1 MLKSIINGNDVSKLN
16 IDRVTNKNTGSNYRI
31 YFLTIFIISLLLTT
45 FLSNIDFEKHSK
57 LLNDF
62 LIKNGFTIN
71 NIQILGIKNITKETI
86 IKSVNNEKQ
95 SNILNVNLL
104 NIYNNLSNNDW
115 VEELYI
121 ERVLPN
127 TIKISIKEK
136 EAIGIW
142 QYEMSNK
149 LITKNGE
156 IISTA
161 NINKFKIDLPIIH
174 GNHANKNANSI
185 LKILETNKV
194 LTKNIWSL
202 DYINNRRWNL
212 HFKQGIIVLLPSKGV
227 LKAWNEIIKLQN
239 NYDVLNLGLTELDLR
254 NPNKILGKISVD
266 KDLINHRKNL
276 WRF

>member
-1 MLKSIINGNDVSKLN
+1 MLNSIIKGNDVNKLN
-16 IDRVTNKNTGSNYRI
+16 IDRVTNKNTGSSYRM

-45 FLSNIDFEKHSK
+45 FLNNIDFEKYSK
-57 LLNDF
+57 LLNNF

-71 NIQILGIKNITKETI
+71 NIQILGIKNIPKETI
-86 IKSVNNEKQ
+86 IKIVNNEKK

-104 NIYNNLSNNDW
+104 NIYNNLRNNDW
-115 VEELYI
+115 VEELHI

-127 TIKISIKEK
+127 TIKINIKEK

-174 GNHANKNANSI
+174 GNNANKNANSI

-227 LKAWNEIIKLQN
+227 LKAWNEIIKLQK

-276 WRF
+276 

>member
-1 MLKSIINGNDVSKLN
+1 MLNSIIKGNDVNKLN
-16 IDRVTNKNTGSNYRI
+16 IDRITNKNTRSNFTV
-31 YFLTIFIISLLLTT
+31 YFLTIFIISLLFTT
-45 FLSNIDFEKHSK
+45 FLNNIDFEKYSK
-57 LLNDF
+57 LLNNF

-71 NIQILGIKNITKETI
+71 NIQILGIKNIPKETI
-86 IKSVNNEKQ
+86 IKIVNNENK
-95 SNILNVNLL
+95 SNIFNVNLL
-104 NIYNNLSNNDW
+104 NIYNNLRNNDW
-115 VEELYI
+115 VKELYI

-127 TIKISIKEK
+127 TIKISIIEK

-174 GNHANKNANSI
+174 GNDANKNANSI

-212 HFKQGIIVLLPSKGV
+212 HFKQGIIVLLPSEGV
-227 LKAWNEIIKLQN
+227 LRAWNEIIKLQK

-276 WRF
+276 

>member
-1 MLKSIINGNDVSKLN
+1 MLNSIIKGNDVNKLN
-16 IDRVTNKNTGSNYRI
+16 IDRITNKNTRSNFTV

-45 FLSNIDFEKHSK
+45 FSNNIDFEKYSK
-57 LLNDF
+57 LLNNF

-71 NIQILGIKNITKETI
+71 NIQILGIKNIPKETI
-86 IKSVNNEKQ
+86 IKIVNNENK

-104 NIYNNLSNNDW
+104 NIYNNLRNNDW

-127 TIKISIKEK
+127 TIKISIIEK

-174 GNHANKNANSI
+174 GNDANKNANSI

-212 HFKQGIIVLLPSKGV
+212 HFKQGIIVLLPSEGV
-227 LKAWNEIIKLQN
+227 LRAWNEIIKLQK

-254 NPNKILGKISVD
+254 NPNKILGKINVD

-276 WRF
+276 

>member
-1 MLKSIINGNDVSKLN
+1 MLNSIIKGNDVNKLN
-16 IDRVTNKNTGSNYRI
+16 IDRITNKNTRSNFTV
-31 YFLTIFIISLLLTT
+31 YFLTILVISLLLTT
-45 FLSNIDFEKHSK
+45 FLNNIDFEKYSK
-57 LLNDF
+57 LLNNF

-71 NIQILGIKNITKETI
+71 NIQILGIKNIPKETI
-86 IKSVNNEKQ
+86 IKIVNNEKK

-104 NIYNNLSNNDW
+104 NIYNNLKNNDW

-149 LITKNGE
+149 LITKDGE

-227 LKAWNEIIKLQN
+227 LKAWNKIIKLQK

-254 NPNKILGKISVD
+254 NPNKIFGKISVD
-266 KDLINHRKNL
+266 KDLIKHRKNL
-276 WRF
+276 

>member
-1 MLKSIINGNDVSKLN
+1 MLNSIIKGNDVNKLN
-16 IDRVTNKNTGSNYRI
+16 IDRITNKNTRSNFTV
-31 YFLTIFIISLLLTT
+31 YFLIIFIISLLLTT
-45 FLSNIDFEKHSK
+45 FSNNIDFEKYSK
-57 LLNDF
+57 LLNNF

-71 NIQILGIKNITKETI
+71 NIQILGIKNIPKETI
-86 IKSVNNEKQ
+86 IKIVNNENK

-104 NIYNNLSNNDW
+104 NIYNNLRNNDW

-127 TIKISIKEK
+127 TIKISIIEK

-212 HFKQGIIVLLPSKGV
+212 HFKQGIIVLLPSEGV
-227 LKAWNEIIKLQN
+227 LRAWNEIIKLQK

-254 NPNKILGKISVD
+254 NPNKILGKISVN

-276 WRF
+276 

>member
-1 MLKSIINGNDVSKLN
+1 MLNSIIKGNNVNKLN
-16 IDRVTNKNTGSNYRI
+16 IDRVTNKNTGSSYRI
-31 YFLTIFIISLLLTT
+31 YLLIIFIISLLLTT
-45 FLSNIDFEKHSK
+45 FLNNIDFEKYSK
-57 LLNDF
+57 LLNNF

-71 NIQILGIKNITKETI
+71 NIQILGIKNIPKETI
-86 IKSVNNEKQ
+86 IKIVNNENK

-104 NIYNNLSNNDW
+104 NIYKNLRNNDW
-115 VEELYI
+115 VEELHI

-127 TIKISIKEK
+127 TIKINIKEK

-212 HFKQGIIVLLPSKGV
+212 HFKQGIIVLLPSEGV
-227 LKAWNEIIKLQN
+227 LRAWNEIIKLQK

-254 NPNKILGKISVD
+254 NPNKILGKMSID

-276 WRF
+276 

>member
-1 MLKSIINGNDVSKLN
+1 MLNSIITGNVVNKLN
-16 IDRVTNKNTGSNYRI
+16 IDRVTNKNTGSSYRM

-45 FLSNIDFEKHSK
+45 FLSNIDFEKYSK

-71 NIQILGIKNITKETI
+71 NIQILGIKNIPKETI
-86 IKSVNNEKQ
+86 IKIVNNEKK

-104 NIYNNLSNNDW
+104 NIYNNLRNNDW

-149 LITKNGE
+149 LITKDGE

-174 GNHANKNANSI
+174 GKHANKNANSI

-227 LKAWNEIIKLQN
+227 LKAWNEIIKLQKH
-239 NYDVLNLGLTELDLR
+239 YDVLNLGLTELDLR

-266 KDLINHRKNL
+266 KDLINHRKKL
-276 WRF
+276 

>member
-1 MLKSIINGNDVSKLN
+1 MLNSIIKGNVVNKLN
-16 IDRVTNKNTGSNYRI
+16 IDRVTNKNTGSSYRK

-45 FLSNIDFEKHSK
+45 FLSNIEFEKYSK
-57 LLNDF
+57 LFNDV

-71 NIQILGIKNITKETI
+71 NIQILGIKNIPKENI
-86 IKSVNNEKQ
+86 IKIVNNEKK

-104 NIYNNLSNNDW
+104 NIYNNLRNNDW

-149 LITKNGE
+149 LITKDGE

-227 LKAWNEIIKLQN
+227 LKAWNKIIKLQRS
-239 NYDVLNLGLTELDLR
+239 YDVLNLGLTELDLR
-254 NPNKILGKISVD
+254 NPNKIFGKISVD

-276 WRF
+276 

>member
-1 MLKSIINGNDVSKLN
+1 
-16 IDRVTNKNTGSNYRI
+16 
-31 YFLTIFIISLLLTT
+31 
-45 FLSNIDFEKHSK
+45 
-57 LLNDF
+57 
-62 LIKNGFTIN
+62 
-71 NIQILGIKNITKETI
+71 LGIKNIPKETV
-86 IKSVNNEKQ
+86 IKIVNNENK

-104 NIYNNLSNNDW
+104 NIYNNLRNNDW

-149 LITKNGE
+149 LITKDGE

-212 HFKQGIIVLLPSKGV
+212 HFKQGIIVLLPSEGV
-227 LKAWNEIIKLQN
+227 LRAWNEIIKLQK

-254 NPNKILGKISVD
+254 NPNKIFGKISVD
-266 KDLINHRKNL
+266 KDLIKHRKNL
-276 WRF
+276 

>member
-1 MLKSIINGNDVSKLN
+1 MLNSIIKGNDVNKLN
-16 IDRVTNKNTGSNYRI
+16 IDRITNKNTRSNFTV
-31 YFLTIFIISLLLTT
+31 YFLTILIISLLLTT
-45 FLSNIDFEKHSK
+45 FLNNIDFGKYSK
-57 LLNDF
+57 LLNNF

-71 NIQILGIKNITKETI
+71 NIQILGIKNIPKETI
-86 IKSVNNEKQ
+86 IKIVNNEKK

-104 NIYNNLSNNDW
+104 NIYNNLRNNDW

-121 ERVLPN
+121 ERVLPD
-127 TIKISIKEK
+127 TIKISIIEK

-174 GNHANKNANSI
+174 GNDANKNANSI

-212 HFKQGIIVLLPSKGV
+212 HFKQGIIVLLPSEGV
-227 LKAWNEIIKLQN
+227 LRAWNEIIKLQK

>member
-1 MLKSIINGNDVSKLN
+1 MLNSIIKGNDVNKLN
-16 IDRVTNKNTGSNYRI
+16 IDRVTNKNTGSSYRM
-31 YFLTIFIISLLLTT
+31 YFLTISIISLLLTT
-45 FLSNIDFEKHSK
+45 FLNNIDFEKYSK
-57 LLNDF
+57 FLNNF

-71 NIQILGIKNITKETI
+71 NIQILGIKNIPKETI
-86 IKSVNNEKQ
+86 IKIVNNENK
-95 SNILNVNLL
+95 SNILNVNLF
-104 NIYNNLSNNDW
+104 NIYNNLRNNDW

-127 TIKISIKEK
+127 TIKINIKEK

-212 HFKQGIIVLLPSKGV
+212 HFKQGIIVLLPSEGV
-227 LKAWNEIIKLQN
+227 LRAWNEIIKLQK

-276 WRF
+276 

>member
-1 MLKSIINGNDVSKLN
+1 MLNSIIKGNDVNKLN
-16 IDRVTNKNTGSNYRI
+16 IDRITNKNTRSNFTV
-31 YFLTIFIISLLLTT
+31 YFLTILVISLLLTT
-45 FLSNIDFEKHSK
+45 FLNNIDFEKYSK
-57 LLNDF
+57 LLNNF

-71 NIQILGIKNITKETI
+71 NIQILGIKNIPKETI
-86 IKSVNNEKQ
+86 IKIVNNENK

-104 NIYNNLSNNDW
+104 NIYNNLKNNDW

-149 LITKNGE
+149 LITKDGE

-174 GNHANKNANSI
+174 GNHANKNATSI

-227 LKAWNEIIKLQN
+227 LKAWNEIIKLQRS
-239 NYDVLNLGLTELDLR
+239 YDVLNLGLTELDLR
-254 NPNKILGKISVD
+254 NPNKIFGKISVD
-266 KDLINHRKNL
+266 KDLIKHRKNL
-276 WRF
+276 

>member
-1 MLKSIINGNDVSKLN
+1 MLNSIIKGNDVNKLN
-16 IDRVTNKNTGSNYRI
+16 IDRITNKNTRSNFTV

-45 FLSNIDFEKHSK
+45 FSNNIDFEKYSK
-57 LLNDF
+57 LLNNF

-71 NIQILGIKNITKETI
+71 NIQILGIKNIPKETI
-86 IKSVNNEKQ
+86 IKIVNNENK

-104 NIYNNLSNNDW
+104 NIYNNLRNNDW

-127 TIKISIKEK
+127 TIKISIIEK

-174 GNHANKNANSI
+174 GNDANKNANSI

-212 HFKQGIIVLLPSKGV
+212 HFKQGIIVLLPSEGV
-227 LKAWNEIIKLQN
+227 LRAWNEIIKLQK

-254 NPNKILGKISVD
+254 N
-266 KDLINHRKNL
+266 
-276 WRF
+276 

>member
-1 MLKSIINGNDVSKLN
+1 MLNSIITGNVVNKLY

-31 YFLTIFIISLLLTT
+31 YFLKIFIISLLLTT
-45 FLSNIDFEKHSK
+45 FLSNINFEKYSK

-86 IKSVNNEKQ
+86 IKTVNNEKQ

-104 NIYNNLSNNDW
+104 NIYNNLKNNDW

-149 LITKNGE
+149 LITKDGE

-227 LKAWNEIIKLQN
+227 LKAWNEIIKLQR

-254 NPNKILGKISVD
+254 NPNKIFGKISVD
-266 KDLINHRKNL
+266 KDLIKHRKNL
-276 WRF
+276 

>member
-1 MLKSIINGNDVSKLN
+1 MLNSIIKGNDVNKLN
-16 IDRVTNKNTGSNYRI
+16 IDRITNKNTRSNFTV
-31 YFLTIFIISLLLTT
+31 YFLTILIISLMLTT
-45 FLSNIDFEKHSK
+45 FLNNIDFEKYSK
-57 LLNDF
+57 LLNNF

-71 NIQILGIKNITKETI
+71 NIQILGIKNIPKETI
-86 IKSVNNEKQ
+86 IKIVNNENK

-104 NIYNNLSNNDW
+104 NIYNNLKKNDW

-127 TIKISIKEK
+127 TIKISIIEK

-174 GNHANKNANSI
+174 GNDANKNANSI

-212 HFKQGIIVLLPSKGV
+212 HFKQGIIVLLPSEGV
-227 LKAWNEIIKLQN
+227 LRAWNEIIKLQK

-276 WRF
+276 

>member
-1 MLKSIINGNDVSKLN
+1 MLNSIITGNVVNKLN

-45 FLSNIDFEKHSK
+45 FLSNIEFEKYSK
-57 LLNDF
+57 LFNDI

-71 NIQILGIKNITKETI
+71 NIQILGIKNIPKETI
-86 IKSVNNEKQ
+86 IRIVNNEKK

-104 NIYNNLSNNDW
+104 NIYNNLRNNDW

-149 LITKNGE
+149 LITKDGE

-174 GNHANKNANSI
+174 GNHANKNATSI

-227 LKAWNEIIKLQN
+227 LKAWNEIIKLQK

-254 NPNKILGKISVD
+254 NTNKILGKISVD
-266 KDLINHRKNL
+266 KDLISHRKNL
-276 WRF
+276 

>member
-1 MLKSIINGNDVSKLN
+1 MLNSIIKGNDVNKLN
-16 IDRVTNKNTGSNYRI
+16 IDRITNKNTRSNFTV
-31 YFLTIFIISLLLTT
+31 YFLTIFIISLLLTI
-45 FLSNIDFEKHSK
+45 FFKNSDFEKYSK
-57 LLNDF
+57 LLNNF

-71 NIQILGIKNITKETI
+71 NIQILGIKNIPKETI
-86 IKSVNNEKQ
+86 IKIVNNENK

-104 NIYNNLSNNDW
+104 NIYNNLRKNDW

-127 TIKISIKEK
+127 TIKISIIEK

-174 GNHANKNANSI
+174 GNDANKNANFI

-212 HFKQGIIVLLPSKGV
+212 HFKQGIIVLLPSEGV
-227 LKAWNEIIKLQN
+227 LRAWNEIIKLQK

-276 WRF
+276 

>member
-1 MLKSIINGNDVSKLN
+1 MLNSIIKGNDVNKLN
-16 IDRVTNKNTGSNYRI
+16 IDRITNKNTRSNFTV
-31 YFLTIFIISLLLTT
+31 YFLTILIISLLLTT
-45 FLSNIDFEKHSK
+45 FLNNIDFKKHSK
-57 LLNDF
+57 LLNNF

-71 NIQILGIKNITKETI
+71 NIQILGIKNIPKETI
-86 IKSVNNEKQ
+86 IEIVNNEKK

-104 NIYNNLSNNDW
+104 NIYNNLKNNHW

-149 LITKNGE
+149 LITKDGE

-174 GNHANKNANSI
+174 GKHANKNANSI

-227 LKAWNEIIKLQN
+227 LKAWNEIIKLQR

-276 WRF
+276 

>member
-1 MLKSIINGNDVSKLN
+1 MLNSIIKGNDVNKLN
-16 IDRVTNKNTGSNYRI
+16 IDRITNKNTRSNFTV
-31 YFLTIFIISLLLTT
+31 YFLTILIISLMLTT
-45 FLSNIDFEKHSK
+45 FLNNIDFEKYSK
-57 LLNDF
+57 LLNNF

-71 NIQILGIKNITKETI
+71 NIQILGIKNIPKETI
-86 IKSVNNEKQ
+86 IKIVNNENK

-104 NIYNNLSNNDW
+104 NIYNNLRNNDW

-149 LITKNGE
+149 LITKDGE

-276 WRF
+276 

>member
-1 MLKSIINGNDVSKLN
+1 MLNSIIKGNDVNKLN
-16 IDRVTNKNTGSNYRI
+16 IDRVTNKNTGSSYRM

-45 FLSNIDFEKHSK
+45 FLNNIDFKKHSK
-57 LLNDF
+57 LLNNF

-71 NIQILGIKNITKETI
+71 NIQILGIKNIPKETI
-86 IKSVNNEKQ
+86 IKIVNNEKK

-127 TIKISIKEK
+127 TIKINIKEK

-174 GNHANKNANSI
+174 GNHANKNANLI
-185 LKILETNKV
+185 LKVLETNKV

-202 DYINNRRWNL
+202 HHINNRRWNL

-227 LKAWNEIIKLQN
+227 LKAWNEVIKLQK

-266 KDLINHRKNL
+266 KKLINHRKKL
-276 WRF
+276 

>member
-1 MLKSIINGNDVSKLN
+1 MLNSIIKGNDVNKLN
-16 IDRVTNKNTGSNYRI
+16 IDRVTNKNTGSSYRI
-31 YFLTIFIISLLLTT
+31 YLLIIFIISLLLTT
-45 FLSNIDFEKHSK
+45 FLNNIDFEKYSK
-57 LLNDF
+57 LLNNF

-71 NIQILGIKNITKETI
+71 NIQILGIKNIPKETI
-86 IKSVNNEKQ
+86 IKIVNNENK

-104 NIYNNLSNNDW
+104 NIYNNLKNNDW

-127 TIKISIKEK
+127 TIKINIKEK
-136 EAIGIW
+136 EVIGIW

-156 IISTA
+156 TISTA

-174 GNHANKNANSI
+174 GNNANKNANSI

-212 HFKQGIIVLLPSKGV
+212 HFKQGIIVLLPSEGV
-227 LKAWNEIIKLQN
+227 LRAWNEIIKLQK

-276 WRF
+276 

>member
-1 MLKSIINGNDVSKLN
+1 MLNSIIKGNDVNKLN
-16 IDRVTNKNTGSNYRI
+16 IDRITNKNTRSNFTV
-31 YFLTIFIISLLLTT
+31 YFLTILIISLLLTT
-45 FLSNIDFEKHSK
+45 FLNNIDFEKYSK
-57 LLNDF
+57 LLNNF

-71 NIQILGIKNITKETI
+71 NIQILGIKNIPKETI
-86 IKSVNNEKQ
+86 IKIVNNENK

-104 NIYNNLSNNDW
+104 NIYNNLRNNDW

-149 LITKNGE
+149 LITKDGE

-212 HFKQGIIVLLPSKGV
+212 HFKQGIIVLLPSEGV
-227 LKAWNEIIKLQN
+227 LRAWNEIIKLQK

-276 WRF
+276 

>member
-1 MLKSIINGNDVSKLN
+1 MLNSIIKGNDVNKLN
-16 IDRVTNKNTGSNYRI
+16 IDRITNKNTRSNFTV
-31 YFLTIFIISLLLTT
+31 YFLTILIISLLLTT
-45 FLSNIDFEKHSK
+45 FLNNIDFEKYSK
-57 LLNDF
+57 LLNNF

-71 NIQILGIKNITKETI
+71 NIQILGIKNIPKETI
-86 IKSVNNEKQ
+86 IKIVNNENK

-104 NIYNNLSNNDW
+104 NIYNNLRNNDW

-127 TIKISIKEK
+127 TIKISIIEK

-212 HFKQGIIVLLPSKGV
+212 HFKQGIIVLLPSEGV
-227 LKAWNEIIKLQN
+227 LRAWNKIIKLQK

-254 NPNKILGKISVD
+254 NPNKILGKISVE

-276 WRF
+276 

>member
-1 MLKSIINGNDVSKLN
+1 MLNSIIKGNDVNKLN
-16 IDRVTNKNTGSNYRI
+16 IDRVTNKNTRSSYRI
-31 YFLTIFIISLLLTT
+31 YFLTIFIIFLLLTT
-45 FLSNIDFEKHSK
+45 FLNNIDFEKYSK
-57 LLNDF
+57 LLNNF

-71 NIQILGIKNITKETI
+71 NIQILGIKNIPKETI
-86 IKSVNNEKQ
+86 IKIVNNENK

-104 NIYNNLSNNDW
+104 NIYNNLKNNDW
-115 VEELYI
+115 IEELYI

-127 TIKISIKEK
+127 TIKISIIEK

-194 LTKNIWSL
+194 LAKNIWSL
-202 DYINNRRWNL
+202 DYVNNRRWNL

-227 LKAWNEIIKLQN
+227 LKAWNEIIKLQK

-276 WRF
+276 

>member
-1 MLKSIINGNDVSKLN
+1 MLNSIIKGNDVNKLN
-16 IDRVTNKNTGSNYRI
+16 IDRVTNKNTRSSYRI
-31 YFLTIFIISLLLTT
+31 YFLTIFIIFLLLTT
-45 FLSNIDFEKHSK
+45 FLNNIDFEKYSK
-57 LLNDF
+57 LLNNF

-71 NIQILGIKNITKETI
+71 NIQILGIKNIPKETI
-86 IKSVNNEKQ
+86 IKIVNNEKK
-95 SNILNVNLL
+95 SNILSVNLL
-104 NIYNNLSNNDW
+104 NIYNNLRNNDW
-115 VEELYI
+115 VEELHI

-127 TIKISIKEK
+127 TIKINIKEK

-149 LITKNGE
+149 LITKNGK

-174 GNHANKNANSI
+174 GNNANKNANSI

-227 LKAWNEIIKLQN
+227 LKAWNEIIKLQK

-276 WRF
+276 

>member
-1 MLKSIINGNDVSKLN
+1 MLNSIIKGNDVNKLN
-16 IDRVTNKNTGSNYRI
+16 IDRITNKNTRSNFTV
-31 YFLTIFIISLLLTT
+31 YFLTILIISLLFTI
-45 FLSNIDFEKHSK
+45 FLVNIGFDKYSK
-57 LLNDF
+57 LLNNF

-71 NIQILGIKNITKETI
+71 NIQILGIKNIPKENI
-86 IKSVNNEKQ
+86 IKIVNNEKK

-104 NIYNNLSNNDW
+104 NIYNNLRNNNW

-121 ERVLPN
+121 ERILPN

-149 LITKNGE
+149 LITKDGE

-227 LKAWNEIIKLQN
+227 LKAWNEIIKLQK

-276 WRF
+276 

>member
-1 MLKSIINGNDVSKLN
+1 MLNSIIKGNDVNKLN
-16 IDRVTNKNTGSNYRI
+16 IDRITNKNTRSNFTAYL
-31 YFLTIFIISLLLTT
+31 LTIFIISLLLTT
-45 FLSNIDFEKHSK
+45 FLNNIDFEKYSK
-57 LLNDF
+57 LLNNF

-71 NIQILGIKNITKETI
+71 NIQILGIKNIPKETI
-86 IKSVNNEKQ
+86 IKIVNNENK
-95 SNILNVNLL
+95 SNILNVNLS
-104 NIYNNLSNNDW
+104 NIYNNIRNNDW

-149 LITKNGE
+149 LITKNGK

-174 GNHANKNANSI
+174 GNNANKNANSI

-227 LKAWNEIIKLQN
+227 LKAWNEIIKLQK

-276 WRF
+276 

>member
-1 MLKSIINGNDVSKLN
+1 MLNSIIKGNDVNKLN
-16 IDRVTNKNTGSNYRI
+16 IDRITNKNTRSNFTV
-31 YFLTIFIISLLLTT
+31 YFLIILIMSLLLTT
-45 FLSNIDFEKHSK
+45 FLNNIDFEKYSK
-57 LLNDF
+57 LLNNF

-71 NIQILGIKNITKETI
+71 NIQILGIKNIPKETI
-86 IKSVNNEKQ
+86 IKIVNNENK

-104 NIYNNLSNNDW
+104 NIYNNLRNNDW

-127 TIKISIKEK
+127 TIKISIIEK

-174 GNHANKNANSI
+174 GNDANKNANSI

-212 HFKQGIIVLLPSKGV
+212 HFKQGIIVLLPSEGV
-227 LKAWNEIIKLQN
+227 LRAWNEIIKLQK

-276 WRF
+276 

>member
-1 MLKSIINGNDVSKLN
+1 MLNSIIKGNDVNKLN
-16 IDRVTNKNTGSNYRI
+16 IDRITNKNTRSNFTV
-31 YFLTIFIISLLLTT
+31 YFLTMLIISLLLTT
-45 FLSNIDFEKHSK
+45 FLNNIDFEKYSK
-57 LLNDF
+57 LLNNF

-71 NIQILGIKNITKETI
+71 NIQILGIKNIPKETI
-86 IKSVNNEKQ
+86 IKIVNNENK

-104 NIYNNLSNNDW
+104 NIYNNLRNNDW

-127 TIKISIKEK
+127 TIKISIIEK

-174 GNHANKNANSI
+174 GNDANKNANSI

-212 HFKQGIIVLLPSKGV
+212 HFKQGIIVLLPSEGV
-227 LKAWNEIIKLQN
+227 LRAWNEIIKLQK

-276 WRF
+276 

>member
-1 MLKSIINGNDVSKLN
+1 MLNSIIKGNDVNKLN
-16 IDRVTNKNTGSNYRI
+16 IDRVTNKNTGSSYRM

-45 FLSNIDFEKHSK
+45 FLNNIDFEKYSK
-57 LLNDF
+57 LLNNF

-71 NIQILGIKNITKETI
+71 NIQILGIKNIPKETI
-86 IKSVNNEKQ
+86 IKIVNNEKK
-95 SNILNVNLL
+95 SNILSVNLL
-104 NIYNNLSNNDW
+104 NIYNNLRNNDW
-115 VEELYI
+115 VEELHI

-127 TIKISIKEK
+127 TIKINIKEK

-212 HFKQGIIVLLPSKGV
+212 HFKQGIIVLLPSEGV
-227 LKAWNEIIKLQN
+227 LRAWNEIIKLQK

-276 WRF
+276 